1 LWSRGVVT
9 CVTSNYKPK
18 NLYAGGLNRVVI
30 EPFLKDD
37 LQRQMPLFNFSQDAD
52 SKDFRT
58 RCSTAEGP
66 SARFFLGDEARQQL
80 DLQFE
85 ALVGDAAAPLGL
97 QVPNEG
103 ATRKLPI
110 QQASSSHGVARLPF
124 DDLCR
129 KPRGRAEYSALA
141 QSFHTVFIDA
151 VPKMTAEE
159 DGIEFQRFVS
169 LIDILYDKKVNLHMQ
184 SEVHCTS
191 IYQPPA
197 HMEELGGDEL
207 SGQAGDA
214 LWAWR
219 RTQNKLN
226 EMSSDVW
233 PKICEV
239 SRAPLLSSSSGTLI
253 E

>member
-1 LWSRGVVT
+1 MGSLDFPST
-9 CVTSNYKPK
+9 ICVGSP
-18 NLYAGGLNRVVI
+18 
-30 EPFLKDD
+30 
-37 LQRQMPLFNFSQDAD
+37 
-52 SKDFRT
+52 
-58 RCSTAEGP
+58 
-66 SARFFLGDEARQQL
+66 GD
-80 DLQFE
+80 
-85 ALVGDAAAPLGL
+85 V
-97 QVPNEG
+97 
-103 ATRKLPI
+103 
-110 QQASSSHGVARLPF
+110 
-124 DDLCR
+124 
-129 KPRGRAEYSALA
+129 
-141 QSFHTVFIDA
+141 QSFHTVFLDA

-169 LIDILYDKKVNLHMQ
+169 LIDILYDKKVKLHMQ
-184 SEVHCTS
+184 SEVHCAS

-219 RTQNKLN
+219 RTQNKLT
-226 EMSSDVW
+226 EMSSDAW